1 MSRMATKIELRPE
14 ETDELNKWIKSGK
27 SEQRKVE
34 RAKIV
39 LRSAEG
45 KPTHQIAK
53 ELGTRPTRVSKWR
66 KRFAQLRVPGLDDEP
81 RSGRRVINDESV
93 ERRILDQLAK
103 APPPGF
109 ARWNGRL
116 VAESLGDVSDDAVWR
131 VMRKHDLHLDRRQSW
146 CVSTDPEF
154 SRKAS
159 EIVGLYLNPPENAI
173 VLSIDE
179 KPSIQA
185 LERAQG
191 CIRLPNG
198 RAVSGFA
205 HEYERHGTPTPF
217 AALETATGL
226 VKAGHYKRR
235 RRREFL
241 DFMNGLI
248 DCYGSEK
255 EIHVILDNLNT
266 HKPKNDRWLKNHPNV
281 HFHFTGRI
289 SDLLKFLVPKV
300 GESFVLGHN
309 VESQEVAQARPSPE
323 LACALETILEL
334 AALRLHCAGSD
345 RSATLSHSLVIKMI
359 TVIEEVLD
367 LTLELRVG

>member
-1 MSRMATKIELRPE
+1 MSRVAVKIELCPE
-14 ETDELNKWIKSGK
+14 ETEELNRWIKSGK
-27 SEQRKVE
+27 TEQRKVE

-66 KRFAQLRVPGLDDEP
+66 KRFAQLRLPGLEDEP

-116 VAESLGDVSDDAVWR
+116 VAEALGDVSDDAVWR

-173 VLSIDE
+173 VLSVDE

-191 CIRLPNG
+191 YIRLPNG

-205 HEYERHGTPTPF
+205 HEYKRHGTTTLF
-217 AALETATGL
+217 AALEIATGL
-226 VKAGHYKRR
+226 VKAGHYRRR

-241 DFMNGLI
+241 DFMNGVI
-248 DCYGSEK
+248 KTYGKEK

-266 HKPKNDRWLKNHPNV
+266 HKLQERPLAQEPSQRASALYAHP
-281 HFHFTGRI
+281 HF
-289 SDLLKFLVPKV
+289 
-300 GESFVLGHN
+300 
-309 VESQEVAQARPSPE
+309 
-323 LACALETILEL
+323 LA
-334 AALRLHCAGSD
+334 
-345 RSATLSHSLVIKMI
+345 
-359 TVIEEVLD
+359 
-367 LTLELRVG
+367 